1 MTAALAAVRRFTSDD
16 AVLERV
22 LRPYLPH
29 CRYLLSADVDTG
41 GPPLRV
47 HGELAIPASCYIE
60 DTGHFNSVEF
70 NICFNQLGYYAM
82 AKAVREGVV
91 EPYAR
96 WSPDEYFERQL
107 GNILIA
113 DLRSSFRRPM
123 NARRFYGEV
132 IFERII
138 DRRSIVVNK
147 TRCRFWDDGNGFSEG
162 EVTVVITDPPA
173 GAAQR

>member
-1 MTAALAAVRRFTSDD
+1 MTAAVTAETAAQTP
-16 AVLERV
+16 VLQRV

-29 CRYLLSADVDTG
+29 CRYLRSATVDTG
-41 GPPLRV
+41 AAALRV
-47 HGELAIPASCYIE
+47 VGELAIPASCYIE

-82 AKAVREGVV
+82 AKAVDEGLVD
-91 EPYAR
+91 PYAR
-96 WSPDEYFERQL
+96 WSLDGYFDRQL

-123 NARRFYGEV
+123 NARAFHGEV
-132 IFERII
+132 VFERII

-147 TRCRFWDDGNGFSEG
+147 TRCRFWDDGTGESEG

-173 GAAQR
+173 GEAQR

>member
-1 MTAALAAVRRFTSDD
+1 MTAAVVAARRFASDA
-16 AVLERV
+16 AVLERT

-29 CRYLLSADVDTG
+29 CRYLLSAEVDTG
-41 GPPLRV
+41 EAPLRV
-47 HGELAIPASCYIE
+47 RGELAIPASCYIE

-91 EPYAR
+91 DPYAR
-96 WSPDEYFERQL
+96 WSLDDYFDRQL

-113 DLRSSFRRPM
+113 DLRSSFRRPI
-123 NARRFYGEV
+123 NARAFSGEV
-132 IFERII
+132 VFERII

-147 TRCRFWDDGNGFSEG
+147 TRCRFWDDGTGSSEG

-173 GAAQR
+173 GEAQR